1 MHFVYGTVFLFFRVG
16 YCRCIET
23 NTKGAVGMAEKK
35 SEKKYVNNALAWCL
49 LGAEVLV
56 ICIICLIV
64 FM

>member
-1 MHFVYGTVFLFFRVG
+1 
-16 YCRCIET
+16 
-23 NTKGAVGMAEKK
+23 MAEKK
-35 SEKKYVNNALAWCL
+35 DNKGKKDKKEKQTKFVNPVLAWGL